1 MQAAMD
7 TEELALLMKALS
19 SKTRLR
25 ILKLLR
31 HHQLCAGGIARGI
44 GASASTASQHLRVLR
59 SAGLVADCRRGS
71 HIHYSL
77 VAERLRELEDAVGR
91 LMPEGEPFEACRRP
105 AAECGE
111 INPDDELRTD
121 EGR

>member
-1 MQAAMD
+1 MEVQTAVD

-25 ILKLLR
+25 MLMLLR
-31 HHQLCAGGIARGI
+31 RHPLCAGGIARGI

-71 HIHYSL
+71 HVHYSL

-91 LMPEGEPFEACRRP
+91 LIPEGEPCDACRKP
-105 AAECGE
+105 SAECGE
-111 INPDDELRTD
+111 INPDED
-121 EGR
+121 